1 MGYSFEVLVSDVDES
16 FDNSIDVYT
25 VAPLLARRKARH
37 LMKNLQEKALLICC
51 DTVVIFE
58 NENPRK
64 TQRQKRGIRYNISF
78 IWKQT

>member
-58 NENPRK
+58 NEILGKPK
-64 TQRQKRGIRYNISF
+64 DKKRGIRYNISF
-78 IWKQT
+78 I